1 MQQYSQFYGEVEQ
14 QKEEEQGD
22 EDWEMQDESVADDEE
37 VFDEDEDRIDQEL
50 EELSKGLQFN
60 IEEYLK
66 IRDQIEPSLYYPN
79 N

>member
-22 EDWEMQDESVADDEE
+22 EDWVMQDESVADDEE
-37 VFDEDEDRIDQEL
+37 EIDEDDEMIDRDL
-50 EELSKGLQFN
+50 EELSKGLPFN

-66 IRDQIEPSLYYPN
+66 IRDQIEPSLF
-79 N
+79 